1 MPASSHPPSQQ
12 LVDTARTHLKDCR
25 LCPFACG
32 TDRGSGKGTCR
43 VGPVSYVASEMLHM
57 GEEKILRPA
66 HAIFFSGCT
75 ARCRFCIA
83 AKYAFHADY
92 GIPVTP
98 AQLAQR
104 IAVRQDEGA
113 RAICFIGGDPVPHIP
128 MILDTLAHLGDR
140 KRVPA
145 VFNSNLYVTSDAL
158 DLLDDAIDIYLPDL
172 KFGPGACGETVG
184 AMPDYWS
191 VVTGAIDRLLQNGKR
206 VIVRHLLMP
215 GHFHCCTE
223 PVLSWLAQRPAIGV
237 SLLDQYLAPP
247 RMRGQLAAAVQ
258 ADETRTAFDL
268 AHAHRLRL
276 ED

>member
-1 MPASSHPPSQQ
+1 MPLVTHVPSLQ
-12 LVDTARTHLKDCR
+12 LVDEARAQLEDCR

-32 TDRGSGKGTCR
+32 TDRASGRGTCR
-43 VGPVSYVASEMLHM
+43 VGTVSYVASEMLHM
-57 GEEKILRPA
+57 GEEKLLRPA

-98 AQLAQR
+98 AQLAHR
-104 IAVRQDEGA
+104 IEMRQEEGA

-128 MILDTLAHLGDR
+128 TILDTLAHLGGR

-145 VFNSNLYVTSDAL
+145 VFNSNFYVTPKAL
-158 DLLDDAIDIYLPDL
+158 DLLDGAIDIYLPDL
-172 KFGPGACGETVG
+172 KFGPGACGETIG

-191 VVTGAIDRLLQNGKR
+191 VVTSAIDRLLHDGQQ

-215 GHFHCCTE
+215 DHFDCCTK
-223 PVLSWLAQRPAIGV
+223 PVLSWLAQRPQIRV
-237 SLLDQYLAPP
+237 SLLDQYVAPP
-247 RMRGQLAAAVQ
+247 HMRGRLAAPLSV
-258 ADETRTAFDL
+258 DETRAAFDL
-268 AHAHRLRL
+268 ANALRLRL
-276 ED
+276 VD